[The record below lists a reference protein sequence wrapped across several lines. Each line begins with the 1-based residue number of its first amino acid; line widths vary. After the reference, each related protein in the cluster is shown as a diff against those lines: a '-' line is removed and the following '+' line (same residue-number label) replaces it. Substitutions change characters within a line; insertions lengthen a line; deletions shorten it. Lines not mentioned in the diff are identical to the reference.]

1 MILSKLK
8 KNDIPLLPVDEKVV
22 AVWIKLFR
30 LERSLLNT
38 VNQNLRKAGFPPLGW
53 YDILWELKK
62 TPTHRLRPLEIEQ
75 RVLLTQYNLSR
86 LIDRMVKKSYVSR
99 ESCGNDKR
107 GQWIVLTEQGKVL
120 REQMW
125 PIYAASIQQYLGLR
139 LQVEEVKFLNDIL
152 TKLLVQE
159 KTANGVS

>member
-53 YDILWELKK
+53 YDILWELQK

>member
-1 MILSKLK
+1 VILSKLK

-30 LERSLLNT
+30 FERSLLNT

-53 YDILWELKK
+53 YDILWELQK

-125 PIYAASIQQYLGLR
+125 PVYADSIQQYLGLR

-159 KTANGVS
+159 KAADGVS

>member
-1 MILSKLK
+1 M
-8 KNDIPLLPVDEKVV
+8 PLLPVDEKVV

-159 KTANGVS
+159 KAANGAS

>member
-99 ESCGNDKR
+99 KSCGNDKR